1 MKNEK
6 SKSSLYRYTSNI
18 VKHRIIVILLVAIA
32 CFLIGQGQ
40 NKIGVN
46 TDYKYFFG
54 ETTPQIV
61 AMDELEA
68 TYSKNDN
75 VFFAI
80 TPKDN
85 QDIFS
90 KEVLGAI
97 TEATSKA
104 WKLPF
109 VTRVDSL
116 SNFQHIEANDEG
128 LVVEDLVRHP
138 EALSTQQIDK
148 IKRVSLH
155 EPLLLNRIVS
165 PDGKNAGINIII
177 QLPGESPMETFQIV
191 GAARDLIKDIEAKYP
206 VDIRLTGVTVLNATF
221 GEVGASDLQNL
232 TPIMNGIMVV
242 LLLVL
247 FRSIWMLLAT
257 LAIVQLSKMAAM
269 GLVGYI
275 GIPITAPSSIAAT
288 IIMTLAVAD
297 SVHIIM
303 GMVSEMRNGL
313 ERKFA
318 VIESIKKQFVAV
330 LVTSLTTV
338 VGFLSLNF
346 SDAPPYHDLGNI
358 TAIGVVVAFILS
370 VTILPAL
377 LTLLPI
383 KVKPQN
389 KAQTITGKFFSSV
402 NQFVIRRKF
411 SIITL
416 SLLFIG
422 TCAAYIPKM
431 VLDDKFVEY
440 FTNDINFRVESDY
453 ISDNLTGLYTIEF
466 NIKSGAT
473 NGVANPEFMKKVDDF
488 ANFYREQSDVY
499 NVNVYTDVMKRLNRS
514 LHSDDANEYKLPKS
528 TTEAAQYLLLYE
540 MSLPYGLDLTNQ
552 INIEKSETKM
562 VVTMRDVST
571 VELRKAAERG
581 EAWWQANAKS
591 YEPVIGSGATVVFS
605 HMSKANI
612 EGMITGTILSFIL
625 VTAFMFI
632 SLRSLK
638 YGLISMVANIFPA
651 IIAFG
656 IWTILYQEAGMAISI
671 VASATLG
678 IIVDDC
684 VHFLSKYVH
693 ARRDLGYNAEN
704 ALGYAFSSVGVALV
718 FTSVTL
724 MAGFIVLATS
734 PFLINSTLGI
744 LSAITVLAAL
754 AIDFLL
760 LPAILLL
767 VDRSTQPQT
776 SAAQQDMPSLSTGN
790 V

>member
-1 MKNEK
+1 MTNKIKK
-6 SKSSLYRYTSNI
+6 STLYEYTCKI
-18 VKHRIIVILLVAIA
+18 VKYRFIVIALTILV

-40 NKIGVN
+40 SKIGVN

-54 ETTPQIV
+54 ETTPQIT
-61 AMDELEA
+61 AMEELEA

-80 TPKDN
+80 TPTTEK
-85 QDIFS
+85 DIFS
-90 KEVLGAI
+90 KEVLTALNEM
-97 TEATSKA
+97 TNKA
-104 WKLPF
+104 WQLPF

-116 SNFQHIEANDEG
+116 ANFQHIEANEEG
-128 LVVEDLVRHP
+128 LIVEDLIRHP
-138 EALSTQQIDK
+138 EQLNQVKINK
-148 IKRVSLH
+148 IKQVALT
-155 EPLLLNRIVS
+155 EPLLINRIIS
-165 PDGKNAGINIII
+165 PNGQNAGMNIII

-191 GAARDLIKDIEAKYP
+191 GAARELIKDIEARYP
-206 VDIRLTGVTVLNATF
+206 VEIRLTGVTVLNATF

-232 TPIMNGIMVV
+232 TPIMHGLMIL

-247 FRSIWMLLAT
+247 FRSMWMLLAT
-257 LAIVQLSKMAAM
+257 LAIVQLSKMSAM
-269 GLVGYI
+269 GMVGFL

-303 GMVSEMRNGL
+303 GMVSEMRNGV

-318 VIESIKKQFVAV
+318 VIESVKKHFVAI

-358 TAIGVVVAFILS
+358 TAIGVIFAFILS

-383 KVKPQN
+383 KVK
-389 KAQTITGKFFSSV
+389 ARSTEQTITGKFF
-402 NQFVIRRKF
+402 NTLNEFVVRRRG
-411 SIITL
+411 SIIIT
-416 SLLFIG
+416 SILLISV
-422 TCAAYIPKM
+422 CSSYIPKLI
-431 VLDDKFVEY
+431 LDDKFVEY
-440 FTNDINFRVESDY
+440 FSEEINFRTESNY

-466 NIKSGAT
+466 NIKSNMP
-473 NGVANPEFMKKVDDF
+473 NGVANPNFMKQVEKF
-488 ANFYREQSDVY
+488 ASFYREQGNVY
-499 NVNVYTDVMKRLNRS
+499 NVNVYTDIMKRLNRS
-514 LHSDDANEYKLPKS
+514 LHSDDQNEYKLPD
-528 TTEAAQYLLLYE
+528 TATEAAQYLLLYE

-552 INIEKSETKM
+552 ISMDKSETKLI
-562 VVTMRDVST
+562 VTMRDVST
-571 VELRKAAERG
+571 VELRKAAELG
-581 EAWWQANAKS
+581 ENWWRNNAS
-591 YEPVIGSGATVVFS
+591 YDPIIGSGATVVFS

-612 EGMITGTILSFIL
+612 EGMITGTALSFLL
-625 VTAFMFI
+625 VTIFMFI
-632 SLRSLK
+632 SLRSIK
-638 YGLISMVANIFPA
+638 YGLISMIANIFPA

-684 VHFLSKYVH
+684 VHFLSKYVS
-693 ARRDLGYNAEN
+693 AKRDLGYSAEK
-704 ALGYAFSSVGVALV
+704 ALSYAYNSVGVALV

-724 MAGFIVLATS
+724 MTGFIVLATS

-744 LSAITVLAAL
+744 LSAITVFAAL
-754 AIDFLL
+754 TIDFLL
-760 LPAILLL
+760 LPAVLLL
-767 VDRSTQPQT
+767 VDGSKK
-776 SAAQQDMPSLSTGN
+776 AQLDTKSLSSAPSMKTAN
-790 V
+790 